1 MISNRFFFR
10 IIILQNKNTRLSHF
24 NLRLTA
30 AYFLIFFIIFF
41 DQTYIMLE
49 FEQKTDYI
57 THFKEGGELDKCMSK
72 TI

>member
-30 AYFLIFFIIFF
+30 AYFLIFF

-57 THFKEGGELDKCMSK
+57 TNFKEGGEMDKCMSK